1 MGGTPGALT
10 MYHECRHILPS
21 GKRCHSPALHGQA
34 YCYYH
39 NNLRRCSRPLV
50 GDNFTLP
57 SIEDNRGIQIALT
70 QVLTALNSPYMDTRR
85 AGLML
90 YGLQIATQLANRTSD
105 LEPDEAVRTCDD
117 STGAA
122 LAPEKTV
129 CEPPRDCRN
138 CPRQHTCENY
148 EEPAEDDEEEEV
160 EEAEEPHR
168 DEHTTGDDDNS
179 EDQGPEEDADEC
191 NEQSS
196 DAEDDEGDED
206 EDEEKADEEEAT
218 LIRSARAI
226 LAT

>member
-1 MGGTPGALT
+1 

-148 EEPAEDDEEEEV
+148 EEPAEDDKKKRWKKQRSRTMMNTQQ
-160 EEAEEPHR
+160 AM
-168 DEHTTGDDDNS
+168 TTTPKTR
-179 EDQGPEEDADEC
+179 GPKKTQT
-191 NEQSS
+191 N
-196 DAEDDEGDED
+196 
-206 EDEEKADEEEAT
+206 AT
-218 LIRSARAI
+218 SNHPTQKTMKGTRMKMRKRQ
-226 LAT
+226 TKKKRP